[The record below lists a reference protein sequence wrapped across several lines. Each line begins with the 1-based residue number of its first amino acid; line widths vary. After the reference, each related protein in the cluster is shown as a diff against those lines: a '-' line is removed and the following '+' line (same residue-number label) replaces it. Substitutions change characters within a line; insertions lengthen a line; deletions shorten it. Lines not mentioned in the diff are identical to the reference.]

1 MQEKSHTLLTLG
13 TSSCNALI
21 LSAILSLRNCN
32 ENVNMED
39 KMSYAVWICSIQAKI
54 S

>member
-32 ENVNMED
+32 EMVTW
-39 KMSYAVWICSIQAKI
+39 KTK
-54 S
+54 